1 MSAAPKTDMTPKSV
15 SETAAEM
22 LQIVLPN
29 DANIHGSV
37 LGGTVMHWMDLAA
50 AIAAH
55 RHARRPVVTVCV
67 DQITFE
73 APIKIGQ
80 LAIVR
85 ARVTMAATTS
95 VEVAVEVSSEDLDG
109 GIRRHTSTAY
119 FTFVAIDAQGRPA
132 PVPPLRLDTDEE
144 RAENQKALA
153 RRERRLALRA
163 GGKRAG

>member
-1 MSAAPKTDMTPKSV
+1 MTSPPASSMNAKPASDA
-15 SETAAEM
+15 TAEM

-50 AIAAH
+50 AVAAH

-73 APIKIGQ
+73 APIRVGQ
-80 LAIVR
+80 LAILK
-85 ARVTMAATTS
+85 AKVTFAASTS
-95 VEVAVEVSSEDLDG
+95 MEVAVEVSSEDLDG
-109 GIRRHTSTAY
+109 AVRRHTSTAY
-119 FTFVAIDAQGRPA
+119 FTFVAIDGHGRPA
-132 PVPPLRLDTDEE
+132 PVPPLRLDTEEE
-144 RAENQKALA
+144 RAEFLRAQA

-163 GGKRAG
+163 GGERAG